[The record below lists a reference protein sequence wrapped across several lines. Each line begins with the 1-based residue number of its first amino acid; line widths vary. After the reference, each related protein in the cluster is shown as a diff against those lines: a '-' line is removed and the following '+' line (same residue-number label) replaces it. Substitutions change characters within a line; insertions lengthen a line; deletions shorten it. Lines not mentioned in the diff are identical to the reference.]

1 MTWRRILAVLSGP
14 DVPAHL
20 REDFTLLTADHMRGQ
35 ARLLFLGFILSLPM
49 VVYGASQG
57 AGAVVAYGLPLAVFV
72 LSATGLIVL
81 SRPRAQAPDGEE
93 ARRIIDTVWKLCLL
107 NAAVGSLWCIA
118 SWASAPLETR
128 IYYPAIMSI
137 GGLVLGYC
145 LMAERSVGMT
155 VVVVTMGP
163 PVTVLASTGAPM
175 DQVLAVAMAIGA
187 GFQLTMMVR
196 HQRLLLSLVE
206 ERHRSAELARRDPL
220 TGLANRRAL
229 IERFEDFAAR
239 RMPVRL
245 MVVDI
250 DRFKAINDRF
260 GHDMG
265 DRVLRTLAALLG
277 SHARGEI
284 CAARIGGEEFGLL
297 GSAEALD
304 PAIALQVLHEIG
316 GATMPHGERITASIG
331 VADAAVT
338 DPDDW
343 TPLYAKADRALY
355 SAKNDGRNRVVA
367 CDLPQSPP
375 ILEDR
380 EALVSHG

>member
-1 MTWRRILAVLSGP
+1 MVTSRRFLGALSGP

-35 ARLLFLGFILSLPM
+35 ARLLFVGFILSLPM
-49 VVYGASQG
+49 VVYGASAG
-57 AGAVVAYGLPLAVFV
+57 AGALVAYGLPLIILL
-72 LSATGLIVL
+72 LSATGLVLL
-81 SRPRAQAPDGEE
+81 SRPRAEGDFGD

-107 NAAVGSLWCIA
+107 TAAVGSIWCIA

-163 PVTVLASTGAPM
+163 TIAVLASTGMVM
-175 DQVLAVAMAIGA
+175 DLVLAIAMAIGV

-229 IERFEDFAAR
+229 IERFEAFAERSGA
-239 RMPVRL
+239 VRL

-250 DRFKAINDRF
+250 DRFKTINDRF

-265 DRVLRTLAALLG
+265 DRVLRTLATLLA

-284 CAARIGGEEFGLL
+284 CAARLGGEEFGLL

-304 PAIALQVLHEIG
+304 PAIALQLLREIG
-316 GATMPHGERITASIG
+316 CARMPHGETITVSIG
-331 VADAAVT
+331 VADAVVSS
-338 DPDDW
+338 PEDW
-343 TPLYAKADRALY
+343 NPLYAQADRALY
-355 SAKNDGRNRVVA
+355 RAKNDGRNRVMTHQS
-367 CDLPQSPP
+367 DPDSDRFQTEPQ
-375 ILEDR
+375 
-380 EALVSHG
+380 ALRA